1 MFCINTCKVYYV
13 LSSTTMLE
21 FHTADEKQ
29 RFENYGA
36 IGNIIRR
43 RLQAYDGMEKIS
55 ERTAWKGRGAQDGHL
70 EEVFAGPLFKLAP
83 RAPSGP
89 QPKCLCV
96 VSLHPTGRQW
106 KTPQGFFT
114 FRQIFCWTKENGKGT
129 EEEQEGHSQAAAAGS
144 PSKFL
149 LGTKEPC

>member
-1 MFCINTCKVYYV
+1 M
-13 LSSTTMLE
+13 
-21 FHTADEKQ
+21 
-29 RFENYGA
+29 
-36 IGNIIRR
+36 
-43 RLQAYDGMEKIS
+43 
-55 ERTAWKGRGAQDGHL
+55 TAWNRFQRGQHERADRGAQDGHL

-83 RAPSGP
+83 RSPSGP

-129 EEEQEGHSQAAAAGS
+129 EEEQEGHSQAAAAGT
-144 PSKFL
+144 PQRFFL
-149 LGTKEPC
+149 GPRNHANRVSVDQGTTLTGQSDVNFHLQLH